1 MVFSAPIFLF
11 VFLPLTL
18 LVWGVAVGADRLR
31 GQGQLFQNT
40 ALLVNSLVFYAFGA
54 GVLLGI
60 MATAIG
66 VSAIAAL
73 VIEKTS
79 FRRSALGVA
88 VVVQLGLLAWY
99 KYANFFAAQYQAVVE
114 PKDWQW
120 TTVVLPIGISFF
132 VFQAISYCID
142 VYRGTSKALRNP
154 LDVALYV
161 ALFPQLIAGPIVRYQ
176 DVAAQ
181 MRDRTVTIDDVTAGL
196 VRFLYGLCK
205 KVLIADTIGAVVDA
219 SFAVH
224 SRDLTTASV
233 VVAAVAYVFQI
244 YFDFSAYSDMAIGL
258 GRLFGFRFPENF
270 RRPYSSSSITDFW
283 RRWHIT
289 LSNWFRDYVYIPLG
303 GSRHGPGRTYAHLWI
318 VFLLSGL
325 WHGANWTFIIWGA
338 FHGALLT
345 LERIFN
351 VPVAGSGVW
360 RRGLTFVLVTLG
372 FLIFRAESVY
382 QAKEMLGHIVSP
394 TTWTL
399 PFRVIDQLTHRALI
413 IGALA
418 ALSLSLPREF
428 VTGRWLESSTST
440 AATLGRLALIPIS
453 VLTLGVIASS
463 NFSPFLYFQF

>member
-54 GVLLGI
+54 GALLGI

-99 KYANFFAAQYQAVVE
+99 KYANFFAAQYRVVVE

-181 MRDRTVTIDDVTAGL
+181 MRDRTVTVDDVTAGL

-289 LSNWFRDYVYIPLG
+289 LSNWFRDYVYTL
-303 GSRHGPGRTYAHLWI
+303 SR
-318 VFLLSGL
+318 
-325 WHGANWTFIIWGA
+325 
-338 FHGALLT
+338 
-345 LERIFN
+345 
-351 VPVAGSGVW
+351 
-360 RRGLTFVLVTLG
+360 
-372 FLIFRAESVY
+372 
-382 QAKEMLGHIVSP
+382 VSP
-394 TTWTL
+394 RTA
-399 PFRVIDQLTHRALI
+399 PHRP
-413 IGALA
+413 
-418 ALSLSLPREF
+418 PREH
-428 VTGRWLESSTST
+428 VAIGGGHR
-440 AATLGRLALIPIS
+440 P
-453 VLTLGVIASS
+453 
-463 NFSPFLYFQF
+463 